1 MIILITGATRSGKTL
16 CSEHLVRLTGFRALS
31 IDLLKMGLIRAKCT
45 NLTPTDDDALQE
57 YLWPIIREII
67 KTAIEN
73 HENLIIEGDY
83 IPASLK
89 KDFTKE
95 EISEIYGFC
104 MILTENFIKE
114 HCAFV
119 IRTQDVV
126 QDRRHDD
133 TPDLEELLSQNKR
146 HERDFVDARVP
157 IVKIN
162 SPEEHPVFWEEFDF
176 SCFRL
181 SA

>member
-1 MIILITGATRSGKTL
+1 
-16 CSEHLVRLTGFRALS
+16 
-31 IDLLKMGLIRAKCT
+31 
-45 NLTPTDDDALQE
+45 
-57 YLWPIIREII
+57 
-67 KTAIEN
+67 
-73 HENLIIEGDY
+73 
-83 IPASLK
+83 
-89 KDFTKE
+89 
-95 EISEIYGFC
+95 

-119 IRTQDVV
+119 IHTQDAV

-157 IVKIN
+157 IVKIT